1 MISGPAANGSSVL
14 MEAALRKISAFLVC
28 IAACS
33 QPAIAQMSAPP
44 IPSALPGVTKI
55 SAANAAGVL
64 KYCEESGLVSGV
76 SVDSIMAGSLTKTD
90 QTSVDYI
97 VGSSGQILG
106 DAGKNFSISRAAPYL
121 QSRACNLVLE
131 RAKTFKR

>member
-1 MISGPAANGSSVL
+1 MGKRGVSL
-14 MEAALRKISAFLVC
+14 C
-28 IAACS
+28 IAAS
-33 QPAIAQMSAPP
+33 AAWAQPAAAQMSAPP

-64 KYCEESGLVSGV
+64 KYCDENGLVSDV
-76 SVDSIMAGSLTKTD
+76 SVDALMATSVTRAD

-106 DAGKNFSISRAAPYL
+106 DAGKNFSISRAPGYL
-121 QSRACNLVLE
+121 QSQACAMVLE
-131 RAKTFKR
+131 RAKAFNPKH

>member
-1 MISGPAANGSSVL
+1 MGKRGVSL
-14 MEAALRKISAFLVC
+14 C
-28 IAACS
+28 IAAS
-33 QPAIAQMSAPP
+33 AAWAQPAAAQMSAPP

-64 KYCEESGLVSGV
+64 KYCDENGLVSDV
-76 SVDSIMAGSLTKTD
+76 SVDALMATSVTRAD

-106 DAGKNFSISRAAPYL
+106 DAGKNFSISRAPGYL
-121 QSRACNLVLE
+121 QSQACAMVLE
-131 RAKTFKR
+131 RAKAFNPQH